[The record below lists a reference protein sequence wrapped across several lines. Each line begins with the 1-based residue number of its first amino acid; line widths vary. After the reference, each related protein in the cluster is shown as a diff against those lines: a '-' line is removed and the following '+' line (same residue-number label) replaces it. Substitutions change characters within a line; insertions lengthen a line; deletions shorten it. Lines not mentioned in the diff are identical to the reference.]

1 MSAIESLHA
10 FVNRWECDEND
21 HMNVQ
26 FYFAKFQE
34 ADRQFAAMTGLT
46 GSLVGARRVRHIRY
60 HREVTA
66 GTLLRVLSS
75 IAFDGP
81 HMFSVLHEMIDVSS
95 GTLVAAAMDGYS
107 PSAKTAQSLRP
118 RFIEYESSA
127 NADNSPLGIGPS
139 VAGMS
144 MTAKSL
150 LARGARVVHQNT
162 VMPRDCGP
170 DSRADDQF
178 LAGCFSDGAAHVWER
193 TPMNRSWLESNGY
206 GRVAVEMK
214 LSYGTA
220 LKMGSSV
227 QVVSGITGMGS
238 KTFSFRHHVF
248 DVVSGAAVA
257 MVDVVAL
264 SLDLKTRKA
273 VELPKSAVTELQA
286 LRIL

>member
-1 MSAIESLHA
+1 MSAIETLHA

-26 FYFAKFQE
+26 FYFTKFQE

-60 HREVTA
+60 HKEVNA

-81 HMFSVLHEMIDVSS
+81 HMFSVIHEMIDVSS
-95 GTLVAAAMDGYS
+95 GALVASAMDGYS

-118 RFIEYESSA
+118 RFLEYETSA
-127 NADNSPLGIGPS
+127 SADNSPLGLSPS

-144 MTAKSL
+144 LTAKSL

-162 VMPRDCGP
+162 VMPKDCGA

-178 LAGCFSDGAAHVWER
+178 LGGCFSDGAAHVWER
-193 TPMNRSWLESNGY
+193 TPMTREWLESNGC
-206 GRVAVEMK
+206 GRVALEMK
-214 LSYGTA
+214 LSYGA
-220 LKMGSSV
+220 APKVGSSI
-227 QVVSGITGMGS
+227 QVVSGITGMSG
-238 KTFSFRHHVF
+238 KTFTFRHHMF
-248 DVVSGAAVA
+248 DVMSGAAIA
-257 MVDVVAL
+257 LADVVAL
-264 SLDLKTRKA
+264 ALDLKTRKA
-273 VELPKSAVTELQA
+273 VELPKSAAPELQA
-286 LRIL
+286 LRII